1 MAVKLEPAKH
11 NGAPSRHSCKAR
23 PVSSWYQAGN
33 WVLGSTGPA
42 AFSEAE
48 AEFASTKRPRRAAK
62 SAVAT
67 SRRTEPVGDVRCA
80 SEAAAP
86 LGAPPRL
93 LALPANCIVVLPPR
107 DECVRGRTRARR
119 RGGARKGAS
128 RQTVGPRTA
137 DPACPAC
144 PGAVDSRPRSP
155 LPGPRRLGSAS
166 QAKMNLQASAR
177 WVNALHHIPTRSS
190 RNPHTVSVRG
200 PHGRRVGV
208 FSPPSLGRQRRAYLA
223 ATGLERE
230 VRAVRVAASA
240 AAAQASEP

>member
-11 NGAPSRHSCKAR
+11 NGAPSRHSCKAS
-23 PVSSWYQAGN
+23 PLLSWYHAGN

-62 SAVAT
+62 NAVAT
-67 SRRTEPVGDVRCA
+67 SRKTEPVGDVRCA

-137 DPACPAC
+137 DPACPTC
-144 PGAVDSRPRSP
+144 PGAPGQSSAVPLARPPAVGLREPGEDEPTSVRPVGERPPPHPHPVFTQPSQRVRARTSRAAGWGVFTPNSGPSAPRV
-155 LPGPRRLGSAS
+155 LGS
-166 QAKMNLQASAR
+166 
-177 WVNALHHIPTRSS
+177 
-190 RNPHTVSVRG
+190 
-200 PHGRRVGV
+200 HG
-208 FSPPSLGRQRRAYLA
+208 S
-223 ATGLERE
+223 
-230 VRAVRVAASA
+230 
-240 AAAQASEP
+240 